1 MSAPDPIAAI
11 LQAPEVVGM
20 IEAVAHRVGIYSG
33 VGYLDADDVKAE
45 LMAVAAD
52 CAGRYDPQHDPCHD
66 SKFTTLLW
74 PRLYGCAVDLR
85 RRHGRRSRRGK
96 ARPVEV
102 ALDTVTIQ
110 AAVSDST
117 EARLDLEGAL
127 AHLPASE
134 RAVILMRDYGGM
146 LAEDI
151 ARLMGYEPAD
161 ARLDR
166 RLGLRRL
173 RVSLPVR

>member
-1 MSAPDPIAAI
+1 MSAPTAVDAL
-11 LQAPEVVGM
+11 LQSPEVVGM
-20 IEAVAHRVGIYSG
+20 IEAVAHRVGIYNG

-52 CAGRYDPQHDPCHD
+52 CAGRFDPQRH

-96 ARPVEV
+96 QRPIEV
-102 ALDTVTIQ
+102 ALDSVTIS
-110 AAVSDST
+110 ATVSDST

-127 AHLPASE
+127 ACLPASE

-151 ARLMGYEPAD
+151 AGLIGYEPAD

-173 RVSLPVR
+173 RVGLPAR

>member
-1 MSAPDPIAAI
+1 MSAPDPVATI
-11 LQAPEVVGM
+11 LQAPEVTGM

-33 VGYLDADDVKAE
+33 IGYLDADDVKAE

-52 CAGRYDPQHDPCHD
+52 CAARFDPRRH

-85 RRHGRRSRRGK
+85 RRHGRKSRRGK

-102 ALDTVTIQ
+102 SLDTVTVQ
-110 AAVSDST
+110 AVVSDST

-127 AHLPASE
+127 DHLPASE
-134 RAVILMRDYGGM
+134 RAVILMRDYGGL

-151 ARLMGYEPAD
+151 ARLIGCEPGD
-161 ARLDR
+161 CRLER

-173 RVSLPVR
+173 RVGLPAR